1 MAWALQSMLYQPHL
15 RRCCPSGIMWHAD
28 PLPAACCSSFTPPH
42 PRNPADGSLFMATP
56 VDPLF
61 LLLPL
66 LERSRNRVRMQDSP
80 SWGIHVSNAVAEAL
94 LVVQQEPQQG
104 EDAGFASREGPSLML

>member
-1 MAWALQSMLYQPHL
+1 MAPVAPVRCGVGALDMELLSYPAHGMRPAVHVVSAPPQ
-15 RRCCPSGIMWHAD
+15 RCCPSGIMWHAD

-80 SWGIHVSNAVAEAL
+80 PG
-94 LVVQQEPQQG
+94 G
-104 EDAGFASREGPSLML
+104 GYMSLTL